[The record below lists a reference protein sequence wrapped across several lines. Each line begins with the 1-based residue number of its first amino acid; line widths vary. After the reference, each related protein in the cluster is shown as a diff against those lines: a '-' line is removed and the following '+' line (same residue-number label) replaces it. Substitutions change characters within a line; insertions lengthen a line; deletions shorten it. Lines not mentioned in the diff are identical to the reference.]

1 MINSKNNNRN
11 IIIVTGG
18 TGGHIFP
25 AITIG
30 KYLNEK
36 LFNVKFIT
44 DSRGLYNIS
53 LARFNPKVIPVRGF
67 AGKTFFQKIILITLI
82 FISFFRTIFFFKK
95 KQSRFSFGVWF
106 ICTSTCNISSENFE
120 NKYNSS

>member
-25 AITIG
+25 AITAG

-44 DSRGLYNIS
+44 DSRGL
-53 LARFNPKVIPVRGF
+53 
-67 AGKTFFQKIILITLI
+67 
-82 FISFFRTIFFFKK
+82 
-95 KQSRFSFGVWF
+95 
-106 ICTSTCNISSENFE
+106 E
-120 NKYNSS
+120 